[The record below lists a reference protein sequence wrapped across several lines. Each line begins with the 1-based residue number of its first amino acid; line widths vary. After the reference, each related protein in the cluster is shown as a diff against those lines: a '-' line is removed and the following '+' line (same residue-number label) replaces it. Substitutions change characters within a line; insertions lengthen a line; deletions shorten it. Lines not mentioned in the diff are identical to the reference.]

1 MADDGASSLAADSR
15 FFDRLV
21 DLVPARHYLA
31 TADGGGAAVAAKFL
45 KRAEREAAKAAS
57 RAHRKVAKRSKLNGG
72 DGERSTLELQR
83 AAAEKAAAGDGSSGS
98 EEESGSE
105 EDSDDEDDTGARGPA
120 PSAAA
125 GAAVPRAAGQ
135 LSLAAV
141 AAPAT
146 KADLRARLAARIEA
160 LRAGRKAAESAEKVE
175 RAKGWRD
182 ARLERGRKEAAKKR
196 TLAALAPAHAPRG
209 GAERKERGGGGA
221 RPAGG
226 GGARPAAAAAPRPD
240 SGGGLSFN
248 RLDFGDDARGP
259 RGRSAGR
266 KASKPELLAAA
277 EAKRAAGAG
286 TAAAHGGP
294 PAPGAEAREAWAAA
308 MERARG
314 NKVLD
319 DPKLLRKSIKREAKG
334 KAKSAA
340 AWKERASKQRAEVGA
355 KQDRR
360 RANLQGRVDAKVE
373 AKKAKREK
381 RLLRAGFEGRR
392 RGPIG
397 TPSPGGA
404 AKGGK

>member
-1 MADDGASSLAADSR
+1 MAVDGASSLAADSR

-57 RAHRKVAKRSKLNGG
+57 RAHRKVAKRSKLDGG

-83 AAAEKAAAGDGSSGS
+83 AAAEKAAAGGGSSGS
-98 EEESGSE
+98 EEESGCE
-105 EDSDDEDDTGARGPA
+105 VEDSNDEADAGARGPA

-125 GAAVPRAAGQ
+125 RAAGPRAAGQ

-196 TLAALAPAHAPRG
+196 TLAALAPAPAPRG
-209 GAERKERGGGGA
+209 GAERKERGGA

-226 GGARPAAAAAPRPD
+226 TRPAAAAPPRPD
-240 SGGGLSFN
+240 AGGGLSFN
-248 RLDFGDDARGP
+248 RLDFGDDGRGP
-259 RGRSAGR
+259 RGRAAGR

-404 AKGGK
+404 SKGGGK